1 MQILHSSKLT
11 LNYKYYKK
19 QLANN
24 REMVLNMKSRLET
37 KREDERREE
46 IDLRIEKE
54 ERHFLMQYTILTVI
68 ICIYRYTIT
77 YKINIH

>member
-24 REMVLNMKSRLET
+24 REMVLNVKSRLET
-37 KREDERREE
+37 KREDERKEE
-46 IDLRIEKE
+46 INLRIEKG
-54 ERHFLMQYTILTVI
+54 ERHF
-68 ICIYRYTIT
+68 
-77 YKINIH
+77 